1 MNDCTENE
9 WSTQALIL
17 QIKQRPETYWVLVLA
32 TKSTSCRSA
41 NLSPS
46 GWPKCTALL
55 FCFHG
60 NSDKIQCPSCS
71 GSGIGEKM
79 QQASSTLWPQ
89 SPQRLKK
96 YQIVQTKF
104 GKARG
109 NFLFVRLFLS
119 GEKTQAQWKEI
130 LFFRWKTLLYV
141 GYRITTTLLH
151 VMFSGLWEIHI
162 CNTCSVNKIHT
173 K

>member
-1 MNDCTENE
+1 MNECTENE
-9 WSTQALIL
+9 WTNQAPIL
-17 QIKQRPETYWVLVLA
+17 QIKWRPENYWAPVLA

-71 GSGIGEKM
+71 GAGVAEKM
-79 QQASSTLWPQ
+79 QEASSTLWPQ

-104 GKARG
+104 AKARG
-109 NFLFVRLFLS
+109 NFCLFVS

-130 LFFRWKTLLYV
+130 LFFRWETLL
-141 GYRITTTLLH
+141 L
-151 VMFSGLWEIHI
+151 SGHKYA
-162 CNTCSVNKIHT
+162 VRF
-173 K
+173 